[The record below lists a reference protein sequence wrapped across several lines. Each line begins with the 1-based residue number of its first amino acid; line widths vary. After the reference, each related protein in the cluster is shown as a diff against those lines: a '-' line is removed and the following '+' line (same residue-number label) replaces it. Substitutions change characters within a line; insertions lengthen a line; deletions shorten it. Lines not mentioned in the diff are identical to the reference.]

1 VVLFLTTK
9 AKIRKK
15 IFNYFIVQNLSDLKA
30 IPIRGRDIPMS
41 PRGFI
46 RGRLYENHVLVALI
60 IKDGSQM
67 KTVYL

>member
-1 VVLFLTTK
+1 M
-9 AKIRKK
+9 
-15 IFNYFIVQNLSDLKA
+15 QNLSDLKA

>member
-1 VVLFLTTK
+1 M
-9 AKIRKK
+9 
-15 IFNYFIVQNLSDLKA
+15 QNIKDLKA
-30 IPIRGRDIPMS
+30 TPIKGRDIPMS

-46 RGRLYENHVLVALI
+46 RGRIYQNDFLIALI